1 MADYL
6 KDALGIDAQ
15 QVATAKGIDTYTKE
29 FNQFNSDPGGQQALA
44 NLLGNMEAPKEQR
57 AAAAQALNPGM
68 KATIG
73 EHGELS
79 FTAGPDSSIGY
90 KMPDPMYKERQTMQ
104 AKVAGGQ
111 APDILASFDSTFKS
125 IQGSKDI
132 IEAEN
137 IYASLNASAADY
149 ISARELSIK
158 NRLSTTLGI
167 PQLEAQLAADRRLDE
182 QYYAS
187 TGRPYQGPTSETL
200 ANLQMY
206 NNETS
211 RLDQMVAKELTG
223 DSEIA
228 ALKSRLQGVESI
240 MNSKRGSAN
249 KALAGE
255 AVSEDISALVPVET
269 VDSVM
274 TTMGL
279 DLKNATARNNVI
291 EQIATGRGPAVEV
304 NKINSMSTLD
314 MIGTATTDTPEAK
327 YAVTALSKK
336 FPNKDDAQY
345 LINRVKNFDTEIM
358 PKLSEDQRKALAPP
372 AANYGMGVE
381 AKKQAALDI
390 QRMKA
395 DIVLKDFNYARATV
409 FAKGL
414 EGVATPGSAN
424 SWAMPTAESLLEVPK
439 IVQTLKEQ
447 DPNRIVDISVLS
459 SRMDFSVDSKR
470 KVQDLAEWAYSQ
482 ALLEPNNGAMGMP
495 AGYHSVDAIKQLI
508 QTQIAYKANK
518 VTFGSDATMMARMN
532 RGN

>member
-1 MADYL
+1 MVDYL

-29 FNQFNSDPGGQQALA
+29 FNQFNSDPSGQQALA

-111 APDILASFDSTFKS
+111 APDILANFDSTFKS

-149 ISARELSIK
+149 ISAKELSIK

-167 PQLEAQLAADRRLDE
+167 PQLEAQLAADRQLDE

-279 DLKNATARNNVI
+279 DPKNSTARNNVI

-336 FPNKDDAQY
+336 FGNPEQAKK
-345 LINRVKNFDTEIM
+345 LIEITKNFDTAIM
-358 PKLSEDQRKALAPP
+358 PSLSEDQRAALAPP

-395 DIVLKDFNYARATV
+395 NIVLERFQATRAAE

-414 EGVATPGSAN
+414 EAVATPGS
-424 SWAMPTAESLLEVPK
+424 SGWAMPTAESLLEVPK

-447 DPNRIVDISVLS
+447 DPNRTVDISVLA
-459 SRMDFSVDSKR
+459 SRMDFSGDSKK

-482 ALLEPNNGAMGMP
+482 ALLEGNNAAMGMP
-495 AGYHSVDAIKQLI
+495 AGYHSVDSIKQMI
-508 QTQIAYKANK
+508 QTQIAYEASKK
-518 VTFGSDATMMARMN
+518 YLGSDHTKPVRMN
-532 RGN
+532 WSN